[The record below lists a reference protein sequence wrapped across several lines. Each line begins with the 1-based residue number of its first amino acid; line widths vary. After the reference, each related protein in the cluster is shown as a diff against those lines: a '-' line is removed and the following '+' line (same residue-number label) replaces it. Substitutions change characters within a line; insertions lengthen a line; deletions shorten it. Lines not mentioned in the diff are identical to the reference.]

1 VGTSGED
8 VAEYVEPTGRPL
20 PARPS
25 EDAYPLGAREPLG
38 IADLPTPEEVFE
50 APRIGFK
57 QAVTL
62 VIGPSLVALGLSI
75 GSGEWLLAP
84 LAIGTNGWIG
94 IGFVALVSILLQAF
108 YNMEIGRYVMATG
121 EVPSLGFGRI
131 PPGAYVGTILAVVL
145 FYLAFIT
152 GGWAAGA
159 GDGLFVLI
167 TSDIPGDEDRTESR
181 LLAVLLIA
189 VVFVITLFGRKISRT
204 LELVNWVLVVA
215 ILLLML
221 LIDIL
226 VVGWSDLGDG
236 LEGMFRPALPPEG
249 TNAADIGA
257 VAGFAA
263 MASGLNYVF
272 MNYYRDKGYGMGS
285 RAGYIPAL
293 LGGEKREVAPVGTT
307 FRETPENAALWKRW
321 WGFLKAEMWLV
332 FVPGALLGILLPG
345 ILISHLAQETG
356 TAPTRETMPT
366 YAAEQLR
373 ATGEGDFFFY
383 LALVIG
389 FLVLFTTQ
397 IVVFEMLVRNFVDA
411 VYGSSSRF
419 RALLGGDP
427 RRFYYPFM
435 VLLAIV
441 ISVIIFQALPTS
453 LVSWA
458 ANMSNLAALIM
469 PVLLLFL
476 ITKLPRPAKAQWWS
490 FLIVAA
496 MVVYFGFFFFNF
508 LVGELSGGDTDLS
521 FW

>member
-1 VGTSGED
+1 M
-8 VAEYVEPTGRPL
+8 AEYVEPTGPVEPTRPTG
-20 PARPS
+20 
-25 EDAYPLGAREPLG
+25 ETWPLGTREPLG
-38 IADLPTPEEVFE
+38 VADLPTPEDVFGV
-50 APRIGFK
+50 PRIGFK
-57 QAVTL
+57 QSVTL
-62 VIGPSLVALGLSI
+62 VIGPSLIALGLSI

-84 LAIGTNGWIG
+84 LAIGINGWVG
-94 IGFVALVSILLQAF
+94 VGFVALVSILLQAL
-108 YNMEIGRYVMATG
+108 YNVEIGRYVLATG
-121 EVPSLGFGRI
+121 EVPSMGFGRI

-152 GGWAAGA
+152 GGWAAAA
-159 GDGLFVLI
+159 GDGLFVLL
-167 TSDIPGDEDRTESR
+167 TGDIPGDEDRTNAR

-189 VVFVITLFGRKISRT
+189 IVFVITLFGRKISRT
-204 LELVNWVLVVA
+204 LELVNWVLVIG

-226 VVGWSDLGDG
+226 VIGWGDLVDG
-236 LEGMFRPALPPEG
+236 FEGLFRPALPPAG
-249 TNAADIGA
+249 TNATDIGA

-293 LGGEKREVAPVGTT
+293 LGGERHEVAAVGTT
-307 FRETPENAALWKRW
+307 FRETPENAALWRRW
-321 WGFLKAEMWLV
+321 FNFLQAEMWLV

-345 ILISHLAQETG
+345 MLISHLANKTG
-356 TAPTRETMPT
+356 VAPSRETMPT
-366 YAAEQLR
+366 YAADQLR

-383 LALVIG
+383 IALIIG

-397 IVVFEMLVRNFVDA
+397 MVVFEMLTRNFVDA

-419 RALLGGDP
+419 RTMLGGDP
-427 RRFYYPFM
+427 RKFYYPFM
-435 VLLAIV
+435 ILLAV
-441 ISVIIFQALPTS
+441 IISFIIFQALPTT

-469 PVLLLFL
+469 PLLLMYL
-476 ITKLPRPAKAQWWS
+476 ISKLPRPARAAWWS
-490 FLIVAA
+490 YLILT
-496 MVVYFGFFFFNF
+496 VVVVSFGYSFINFFSNEVF
-508 LVGELSGGDTDLS
+508 GTDLS

>member
-1 VGTSGED
+1 M
-8 VAEYVEPTGRPL
+8 AEYVEPRGRVERPATPTG
-20 PARPS
+20 
-25 EDAYPLGAREPLG
+25 DTWPLGAREPLG
-38 IADLPTPEEVFE
+38 VADLPTPEEVFDT
-50 APRIGFK
+50 PRIGFK

-84 LAIGTNGWIG
+84 LAIGTEGWVG
-94 IGFVALVSILLQAF
+94 VGFVALLSILLQAL
-108 YNMEIGRYVMATG
+108 YNMEIGRYVLATG
-121 EVPSLGFGRI
+121 EVPSMGFGRI
-131 PPGAYVGTILAVVL
+131 PPGAYVGTILAVLL

-159 GDGLFVLI
+159 GDGLFTLL
-167 TSDIPGDEDRTESR
+167 TGDVPAEGDRTESR

-189 VVFVITLFGRKISRT
+189 VVFAITLVGRKISRT
-204 LELVNWVLVVA
+204 LELVNWVLVVG
-215 ILLLML
+215 ILILML
-221 LIDIL
+221 IIDIL

-236 LEGMFRPALPPEG
+236 LEGLFRPALPPAG
-249 TNAADIGA
+249 TDAADIGA

-285 RAGYIPAL
+285 RTGFIPAL
-293 LGGEKREVAPVGTT
+293 LGGEKREVAAVGTT

-356 TAPTRETMPT
+356 TAPSRETMPT

-411 VYGSSSRF
+411 VYGSSDRF
-419 RALLGGDP
+419 RQALGGDP
-427 RRFYYPFM
+427 RKFYYPFM
-435 VLLAIV
+435 ILLAIV
-441 ISVIIFQALPTS
+441 ISIIIFQALPTS

-458 ANMSNLAALIM
+458 ANMSNLAALVM
-469 PVLLLFL
+469 PLLLMYL
-476 ITKLPRPAKAQWWS
+476 ISRLPRPAKAQWWS
-490 FLIVAA
+490 YLILIVV
-496 MVVYFGFFFFNF
+496 MVYFGYFFLNF